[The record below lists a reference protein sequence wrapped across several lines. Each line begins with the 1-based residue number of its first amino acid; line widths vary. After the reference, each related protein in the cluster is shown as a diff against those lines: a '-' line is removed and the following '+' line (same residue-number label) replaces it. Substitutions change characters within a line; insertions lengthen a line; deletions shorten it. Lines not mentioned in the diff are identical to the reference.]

1 MRLRR
6 ACPRPQNDGHGPAL
20 KFSGVVHRYRSI
32 VALDHL
38 DLEVSRGETLALLG
52 PNGAGKSTAISIL
65 LGLQRPQEGE
75 VSVLGTDP
83 RSAMASGAVGAMLQV
98 GGGSGLPHGVKVGDL
113 VAMTSR
119 LYRRPSPVSRTLA
132 RAGLTDLADRPTQRL
147 SGGQAQRVRFALAI
161 AGDPEL
167 VFLDEPT
174 IAMDVEGRR
183 SFWAM
188 MRSFSQEGRTV
199 VFATHHLDEV
209 AAVADRI
216 VVMRRGT
223 VVANGC
229 ASTIKAAVPTRRVR
243 FASPGAD
250 PARLRELDG
259 VDAACLHGSQV
270 VLDSLDADATV
281 RALVSSGVA
290 FSDIEVTGADLE
302 QAFVA
307 LTGDLAV
314 AQTVDDAMARRQAG
328 TPGATIPLSE
338 TAR

>member
-1 MRLRR
+1 MRPR
-6 ACPRPQNDGHGPAL
+6 AGNRPPVVPCSDPAL
-20 KFSGVVHRYRSI
+20 RFSGVVHRYGDV

-38 DLEVSRGETLALLG
+38 DLEVARGETLALLG
-52 PNGAGKSTAISIL
+52 PNGAGKSTAIAIV
-65 LGLQRPQEGE
+65 LGLQRPREGT

-83 RSAMASGAVGAMLQV
+83 RSAMASGKVGAMLQV

-113 VAMTSR
+113 LAMAAR
-119 LYRRPSPVSRTLA
+119 LYRRPAPVARTLERA
-132 RAGLTDLADRPTQRL
+132 RLTELADRPTHRL

-161 AGDPEL
+161 AGDPDL

-174 IAMDVEGRR
+174 VAMDVEGRR

-188 MRSFSQEGRTV
+188 MRGFSAEGRTV

-209 AAVADRI
+209 DAVADRI

-223 VVANGC
+223 VVANGP
-229 ASTIKAAVPTRRVR
+229 AATIKAAVPTRRVR
-243 FASPGAD
+243 FVAGGAD

-259 VDAACLHGSQV
+259 VDAACVRGSEI

-281 RALVSSGVA
+281 RALVAAGVG

-307 LTGDLAV
+307 LTGDLADARTV
-314 AQTVDDAMARRQAG
+314 ADAVAPPRHGEQRAG
-328 TPGATIPLSE
+328 ISL
-338 TAR
+338 

>member
-1 MRLRR
+1 MKRR
-6 ACPRPQNDGHGPAL
+6 RSSCPRFDDDGPAL
-20 KFSGVVHRYRSI
+20 RFSGVVHRYRSL

-38 DLEVSRGETLALLG
+38 DLEVARGETLALLG
-52 PNGAGKSTAISIL
+52 PNGAGKSTAIAIL
-65 LGLQRPQEGE
+65 LGLQRPQEGQ
-75 VSVLGTDP
+75 VSVLGTDA
-83 RSAMASGAVGAMLQV
+83 RSAMASGRVGAMLQV
-98 GGGSGLPHGVKVGDL
+98 GGGSGLPHGVRIGDL
-113 VAMTSR
+113 VAMTSK
-119 LYRRPSPVSRTLA
+119 LYRRPAPVERTLE
-132 RAGLTDLADRPTQRL
+132 RAGLTDLADRQTQRL

-161 AGDPEL
+161 VGDPDL

-183 SFWAM
+183 RFWAM

-209 AAVADRI
+209 DAVADRI

-223 VVANGC
+223 VVANGAAC
-229 ASTIKAAVPTRRVR
+229 TIKAAVPTRRVR

-250 PARLRELDG
+250 PTRLRELDG
-259 VDAACLHGSQV
+259 VDAACVRGSEV

-281 RALVSSGVA
+281 RSLVASGVA

-314 AQTVDDAMARRQAG
+314 AHTVDDAVASPVTGVKTGSA
-328 TPGATIPLSE
+328 A
-338 TAR
+338 